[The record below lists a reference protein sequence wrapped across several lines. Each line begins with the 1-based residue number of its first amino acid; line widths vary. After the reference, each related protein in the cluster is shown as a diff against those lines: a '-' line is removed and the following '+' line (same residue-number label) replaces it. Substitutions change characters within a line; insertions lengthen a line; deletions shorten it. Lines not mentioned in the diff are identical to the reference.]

1 VKGGL
6 GFALLLACFFLSG
19 FAGLVYQTAWTRQFE
34 FVFGTSEL
42 AIATVL
48 AAYMGGLA
56 VGAAAAAR
64 LTHRIRRPLRA
75 YGLLELGIALSAL
88 AVPLGLDAATSL
100 LVALFGGQPEPPSA
114 GGVGHGLFYVAL
126 AFAVLLV
133 PTALMG
139 ATLPLLA
146 RHAVRRDSQV
156 GSRVGTLYAVNT
168 LGAVVGT
175 CVAGFALLPALGLGR
190 TIWVGV
196 GANAAVFLAA
206 AALSRAA
213 PPMEAAPLRSPARA
227 PVGAARWI
235 LVCVLISGAV
245 SFGYEVLWSRLL
257 THLLGGSVQAFST
270 MLASFLTGI
279 ALGSALGSRLA
290 SDPHRAARGFAWAQL
305 GAALLTLAA
314 FTALDRLPDLSRAVA
329 ATAGTRLAADALVAA
344 AVLLPGALCIGATFP
359 LAVRILA
366 RGEADAGPASAR
378 VFAWSTGG
386 AIVGAIGTGFFLLP
400 GAGYAGAVSVG
411 IAVNLALAL
420 VVAMPRVAGW
430 RRFAWVAAAAV
441 ACLAVL
447 PPAPPWNLLRASPLG
462 GALGPGRVVYFGVGR
477 SGTVLLTEQNGG
489 WRLRTN
495 GLAEAWIAPRG
506 GRAAS
511 NQWLAAIAAVARPE
525 ARSLLVVGLGGG
537 VALEG
542 TPPSVETIHVVE
554 LEDEVIGANRS
565 IAADRLRDPL
575 SDPRVRLIAN
585 DARGALL
592 LTDHRYDAIVS
603 QPSHPWTAGSSHLYT
618 REFFEL
624 ARDHLEP
631 GGLLV
636 QWMGA
641 RYVDESLLRA
651 LVGTLNQVFRYVRV
665 YQRSGALYFLASDR
679 PLDVE
684 TRAREAIAESPAF
697 YARLG
702 VFGPEDLG
710 AALMLDEAGSRA
722 FSRGARPNTDDHNRV
737 RMRSARY
744 ARVRVEYPTHDLW
757 ASLDPLLEPTL
768 GLDRVLLVRR
778 LLARGRRARAQR
790 VALATADPLDRAL
803 SLGWVYAAAGRSSAA
818 RDHLER
824 ALVLDPGSQEATI
837 ALLELARRAEPP
849 DPLRIGAL
857 AAGLRGPHRSILEG
871 QGAVSREDW
880 AALQALEGE
889 LARVEPRDPW
899 FADAVR
905 LRVSWR
911 LAGRDPVR
919 AREALELLDTSGSAS
934 GSVEDLTP
942 RAQAAFA
949 AGDDTGAWV
958 TLYEVAQR
966 LRSTRGRDTIARDA
980 LDLALAMRESG
991 RAGPDAD
998 RLEAMLGGVLNRTGV
1013 QR

>member
-1 VKGGL
+1 MKSGL

-64 LTHRIRRPLRA
+64 LAHRIRRPLRA

-88 AVPLGLDAATSL
+88 AVPLGLGAATSL

-114 GGVGHGLFYVAL
+114 GGVGHGLFYVAS

-156 GSRVGTLYAVNT
+156 GSRVGGLYAVNT

-206 AALSRAA
+206 VALSRAA
-213 PPMEAAPLRSPARA
+213 PPMEPAPPMNPARVPA
-227 PVGAARWI
+227 NAARWI

-257 THLLGGSVQAFST
+257 SHVLGGSVQAFST

-279 ALGSALGSRLA
+279 ALGSVLASRVA
-290 SDPHRAARGFAWAQL
+290 SDPNRAARGFAWAQL

-314 FTALDRLPDLSRAVA
+314 FTALDRMPDLSQTIAT
-329 ATAGTRLAADALVAA
+329 TAGTRLAADALVAA

-400 GAGYAGAVSVG
+400 ARGYAGAVSVG
-411 IAVNLALAL
+411 IAANLALAL
-420 VVAMPRVAGW
+420 VVAVPRVAGW
-430 RRFAWVAAAAV
+430 RRFALVAAAGV
-441 ACLAVL
+441 ACWVVL
-447 PPAPPWNLLRASPLG
+447 PPAPPRNLLRASPMG
-462 GALGPGRVVYFGVGR
+462 GAPASGGLVYFGVGR

-506 GRAAS
+506 GHVAAS
-511 NQWLAAIAAVARPE
+511 QWLTAIATLARPE

-542 TPPSVETIHVVE
+542 VSASVESIHVVE
-554 LEDEVIGANRS
+554 LEDEVIRANRA
-565 IAADRLRDPL
+565 IAAERFRDPL
-575 SDPRVRLIAN
+575 SDPRVLLVVN

-592 LTDHRYDAIVS
+592 LTDRRYDAIVS

-624 ARDHLEP
+624 ARDHLDP
-631 GGLLV
+631 GGVLV

-641 RYVDESLLRA
+641 RFVDEPLLQA
-651 LVGTLNQVFRYVRV
+651 LVGTLVQVFPHVRV

-679 PLDVE
+679 SLDVE
-684 TRAREAIAESPAF
+684 TRARQAIADAPAF

-702 VFGPEDLG
+702 VFGPEDLA

-722 FSRGARPNTDDHNRV
+722 FSQGARPNTDDHNRV

-744 ARVRVEYPTHDLW
+744 ARARDEYPTHELW
-757 ASLDPLLEPTL
+757 ASLDPLVKPTPE
-768 GLDRVLLVRR
+768 LDRVLLVRR
-778 LLARGRRARAQR
+778 LLARGRRARAHR
-790 VALATADPLDRAL
+790 VALATADPLVRAL
-803 SLGWVYAAAGRSSAA
+803 SLGWVHAAAGHSSAA

-824 ALVLDPGSQEATI
+824 ALVLDPGSQEATL
-837 ALLELARRAEPP
+837 ALLQLARRAEPP
-849 DPLRIGAL
+849 DSQRIDAL
-857 AAGLRGPHRSILEG
+857 AAGLRGPHRAILRG
-871 QGAVSREDW
+871 QAAVSRDDW
-880 AALQALEGE
+880 AAVQALDAE
-889 LARVEPRDPW
+889 LAQLDPWDPW
-899 FADAVR
+899 FEDAVR
-905 LRVSWR
+905 LRVGWR
-911 LAGRDPVR
+911 LAGRDPSR
-919 AREALELLDTSGSAS
+919 AREALELLDASLSANA
-934 GSVEDLTP
+934 SVDDLGL

-949 AGDDTGAWV
+949 AGDDSGAWV
-958 TLYEVAQR
+958 TLYELAQR
-966 LRSTRGRDTIARDA
+966 LRPAQGRDTIARSA
-980 LDLALAMRESG
+980 LDLAVAMRESG

-998 RLEAMLGGVLNRTGV
+998 RLEAMLGVGLNRTGV
-1013 QR
+1013 PR